1 MKFISYDADNSF
13 NQSKIKL
20 TPTNR
25 TEPFSNMRYHAA
37 KMQSQIDNQTHSHG
51 NDSTIIIYDPKSSVN
66 LTTTTMK
73 EISPSVVDFEEFV
86 NGKLTTPEK
95 NIFLEDENLK
105 KSARACKG
113 KRYLEFMNT
122 GKISPSSKKVKLNHP
137 NSPTSKAG
145 YDRDFMEYRSQY
157 DHMYASHEDS
167 VKGDNNRKM
176 NGTESSGGIA
186 VDPGDSKLF
195 DASDFDL
202 EEKIRA
208 LPALSLDKYLSR
220 KRETKKKKKINAKR
234 LIHTKS
240 PQTIGEAKERIRIS
254 MVGSQKRKARKESIT
269 RRDITHDN
277 VETTVGLFDLVESPM
292 MDDKITPP
300 LTTDNASDLF
310 ILATIA
316 EVAAGAV
323 NANNTIGSSIEQL

>member
-1 MKFISYDADNSF
+1 
-13 NQSKIKL
+13 
-20 TPTNR
+20 
-25 TEPFSNMRYHAA
+25 MRYHAA

-51 NDSTIIIYDPKSSVN
+51 NDSTIIIYDPKTS
-66 LTTTTMK
+66 TTMK
-73 EISPSVVDFEEFV
+73 EISPSAADFEEFV
-86 NGKLTTPEK
+86 NGNLTTPEK

-167 VKGDNNRKM
+167 VKSDNRKM
-176 NGTESSGGIA
+176 DGTETSGGVA
-186 VDPGDSKLF
+186 METGDSKLF

-269 RRDITHDN
+269 RRDINHEN
-277 VETTVGLFDLVESPM
+277 VETVGLYDLVESPM
-292 MDDKITPP
+292 IDEIITPP

-310 ILATIA
+310 FLATIA

-323 NANNTIGSSIEQL
+323 SINNTIGSSIEQL

>member
-1 MKFISYDADNSF
+1 M
-13 NQSKIKL
+13 KL

-25 TEPFSNMRYHAA
+25 TEPFTNMRYHAA
-37 KMQSQIDNQTHSHG
+37 KMQSQIDNNQTNSHG
-51 NDSTIIIYDPKSSVN
+51 NNDASAIASYDSKRPIKQ
-66 LTTTTMK
+66 
-73 EISPSVVDFEEFV
+73 EISPSAADFEDFV
-86 NGKLTTPEK
+86 HSKLMTPEK

-113 KRYLEFMNT
+113 KRYLEFMST
-122 GKISPSSKKVKLNHP
+122 GKISPSSKKLKVHHP
-137 NSPTSKAG
+137 HSPTSKAA
-145 YDRDFMEYRSQY
+145 YDKEFKEYRQQY
-157 DHMYASHEDS
+157 STIDHMYASHD
-167 VKGDNNRKM
+167 
-176 NGTESSGGIA
+176 ESIKIEKLDGIA
-186 VDPGDSKLF
+186 GAYDPSADSKLF

-234 LIHTKS
+234 LTNTKS
-240 PQTIGEAKERIRIS
+240 PQTIGEAKERIRQS

-269 RRDITHDN
+269 RRDINH
-277 VETTVGLFDLVESPM
+277 ETMEPVGLYDIVESPM
-292 MDDKITPP
+292 AEEKITAPM
-300 LTTDNASDLF
+300 TTDNASDLF

-323 NANNTIGSSIEQL
+323 NATIGTSIEQV